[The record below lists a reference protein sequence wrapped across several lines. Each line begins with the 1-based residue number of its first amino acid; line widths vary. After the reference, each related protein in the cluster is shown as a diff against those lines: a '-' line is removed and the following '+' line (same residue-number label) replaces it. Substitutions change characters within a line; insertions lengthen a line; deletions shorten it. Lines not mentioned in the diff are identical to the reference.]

1 MYVAS
6 LAIVVQVM
14 AHLVGQLQAFK
25 HPIDKALVLQVRH
38 ARQRKLM
45 CVLLNLECVNTSMLE
60 GCSFARTV
68 MPSVTLQATICTPQR
83 AARGLRTCSVA
94 WFAMCRK
101 SRYAAHIMAL
111 TFGRACS
118 QRTQAW
124 TCGRALPQSAW
135 RVCMA
140 SVSALRSLP
149 PQFSKCPGCCL
160 PCVLSVH
167 ILNAVAWLFACQ
179 VLRVSALAH
188 VCLNSTQRMACMT
201 VIQHQ
206 CDTCHECAGKIK
218 RVQSGTQTLA
228 NPGSHA
234 PSHP

>member
-38 ARQRKLM
+38 ARQRKIM
-45 CVLLNLECVNTSMLE
+45 FVLLNLECVNTSMLE

-94 WFAMCRK
+94 WFAMCRN
-101 SRYAAHIMAL
+101 SRCAAHIMAS

-149 PQFSKCPGCCL
+149 PQFSKCPGGCL
-160 PCVLSVH
+160 PYVPSVH
-167 ILNAVAWLFACQ
+167 ILNAVARLYLLVKCCE
-179 VLRVSALAH
+179 SAH
-188 VCLNSTQRMACMT
+188 WHM
-201 VIQHQ
+201 
-206 CDTCHECAGKIK
+206 CA
-218 RVQSGTQTLA
+218 
-228 NPGSHA
+228 
-234 PSHP
+234 